1 MSGLLSYSGIITK
14 TRAMQKNVIPK
25 ADYEKIANMDTTSD
39 LINYLRNNPSYT
51 DILRN
56 RDEHGLH
63 RAQAEQILADSMH
76 LDFAKL
82 YRFANQG
89 QRKVLSL
96 VFFRFEVSI
105 LKSCLR
111 NVYSS
116 DTTYDLLLFEPFFA
130 KHSDLKVK
138 ELAASQSIDEFISHL
153 VGTQYHELFKKL
165 QATNHITLQ
174 DYEVQLDIYYF
185 KKIWKLKDHIMS
197 GANLKAVTKIYG
209 TQIDLL
215 NLLWIYRSKKYYDVE
230 TGKIL
235 ASIIP
240 INYKLT
246 KREVAALV
254 EAVSVEDFMKQVQS
268 TYYGKLTD
276 ATNSDSL
283 ELLFLRMH
291 EKLYDTCSSKFSTSM
306 APVLKFLYLKELEL
320 DMLTTSIECIRYKL
334 GPGEILDYLKL

>member
-14 TRAMQKNVIPK
+14 TRAMQQHIIPK
-25 ADYEKIANMDTTSD
+25 ADYEKIANMETTSD
-39 LINYLRNNPSYT
+39 LLNYLRTNPAYS

-63 RAQAEQILADSMH
+63 RAQAEQILADSIY

-82 YRFANQG
+82 YRFANQS

-96 VFFRFEVSI
+96 VFFRYEVNI
-105 LKSCLR
+105 LKKCLR
-111 NVYSS
+111 NVFSS

-130 KHSDLKVK
+130 KHSDLRVK
-138 ELAASQSIDEFISHL
+138 DLAASQTMEEFISCL
-153 VGTQYHELFKKL
+153 SGTQYFDLFKKL
-165 QATNHITLQ
+165 QATNHSTLQ
-174 DYEVQLDIYYF
+174 DYQVQLDIYFF
-185 KKIWKLKDHIMS
+185 KKAWKLKDHILS
-197 GANLKAVTKIYG
+197 GKNLKAVTMIYG
-209 TQIDLL
+209 TQIDML
-215 NLLWIYRSKKYYDVE
+215 NLLWIYRSKKFYDVE

-240 INYKLT
+240 INYKLR
-246 KREVAALV
+246 KHELMALV
-254 EAVSVEDFMKQVQS
+254 EAVSVEDFMKLLQN

-276 ATNSDSL
+276 ATNPDSL
-283 ELLFLRMH
+283 ELLYLQMYQ
-291 EKLYDTCSSKFSTSM
+291 KLYDTCSSKFSTSM

-334 GPGEILDYLKL
+334 QPGDILNYLKL